1 MSLQREKQ
9 TQRLLHTK
17 GHRKMKEEARDA
29 VATGMDAIVTGM
41 DAGES
46 MEQISTQSLP
56 LKEANSLQHHL
67 RFLSSRANW
76 KMVNSVA

>member
-1 MSLQREKQ
+1 
-9 TQRLLHTK
+9 
-17 GHRKMKEEARDA
+17 MKEEVMAA
-29 VATGMDAIVTGM
+29 ITTGMDAIVTGM
-41 DAGES
+41 DAEES